1 MTATTPALH
10 SAREQLD
17 CAVAA
22 LLEAATAAIEHDELT
37 RKAVAQG
44 QQMERDRVRRLLQVH
59 IDSLPRY
66 SSGRRELLVV
76 LAEVSQ

>member
-1 MTATTPALH
+1 MTATTPTLH
-10 SAREQLD
+10 AAREQLD

-22 LLEAATAAIEHDELT
+22 LLEAATAAIEQDELT

-59 IDSLPRY
+59 IDNLPRY
-66 SSGRRELLVV
+66 SSGCRVLLLV

>member
-1 MTATTPALH
+1 MTAITPTLH
-10 SAREQLD
+10 AAREQLD

-22 LLEAATAAIEHDELT
+22 LLEAATAAIQQDELT
-37 RKAVAQG
+37 RNAVAQG

-59 IDSLPRY
+59 IDTLPRY